1 MFFDFL
7 RQQLLI
13 VLEVLNFTYKSKNI
27 IVIIFLHFKTAF
39 LYHTIIKQN
48 KKYSVV
54 CKHNT
59 TISCLI
65 IQHYINLT
73 ISSSLSKT
81 PIRFR

>member
-1 MFFDFL
+1 MLFNFL

-13 VLEVLNFTYKSKNI
+13 VLEVLKFTYKSKNI

-39 LYHTIIKQN
+39 HTIIKQN

-65 IQHYINLT
+65 ISTLYQSNNFIV
-73 ISSSLSKT
+73 I
-81 PIRFR
+81 I